1 MLIAVEDKAIE
12 IIKTNYDMKSK
23 SLNNPKN
30 ISYGTTNNT
39 WNYRTNLQW
48 GNC

>member
-30 ISYGTTNNT
+30 ISL
-39 WNYRTNLQW
+39 WNY
-48 GNC
+48 